1 MVCSSYKKIVR
12 FLSLDVLGAVCV
24 LEKYKKKN
32 VENPLSEPLLILT
45 GITKFEEQQSPM
57 GILTGRSDPP
67 HLLVSQMLARSCIS
81 TNRRDEK
88 CDCVTHILT
97 IALLND
103 VMFKL

>member
-24 LEKYKKKN
+24 LEKYKKTKQN

-67 HLLVSQMLARSCIS
+67 HL
-81 TNRRDEK
+81 
-88 CDCVTHILT
+88 
-97 IALLND
+97 
-103 VMFKL
+103 